1 MVNKSCVF
9 KSCCSLHKH
18 CSIQTGLYLFKGQ
31 GISLNKKAVYKLVC
45 YLWCEFRIRTT
56 KWCFYY
62 RWIGDEKF
70 LECKCMFN
78 SVTITTSYSLQGF
91 GSFLIGFF
99 VCLFFAGLWWWWWL
113 VGFFSFFYHIHW
125 VRKPLCTS
133 DGFAGVSGS
142 CVTYYFMWT
151 APKE

>member
-1 MVNKSCVF
+1 MVNKSCELF

-31 GISLNKKAVYKLVC
+31 SIHLNEKAVYKLVC
-45 YLWCEFRIRTT
+45 YLWCVFRIRTT

-70 LECKCMFN
+70 LQCKCMFN

-91 GSFLIGFF
+91 GGFLVVFLFVSFLWGF
-99 VCLFFAGLWWWWWL
+99 GGGGGWW
-113 VGFFSFFYHIHW
+113 FFSFFYHIKW

-151 APKE
+151 APKK